1 MWALPWARAA
11 VKKRPQTRLLWVHL
25 RPDCSGCTHATLWH
39 VFAHM
44 HVFVRLSVPV
54 FSELAGLP
62 PLHCDCSSK
71 PCSQA
76 TLSPG
81 NTSEVHQGETS
92 TRRKGRENRRKKKGQ
107 DVLAPPLAF
116 YLLVL
121 FCIALQTNT
130 IPAFTL
136 LKSGNSILNL
146 QFGSSLQ
153 LFSETHMDT
162 QARQGKVSASLCLWP
177 AA

>member
-1 MWALPWARAA
+1 MWALAWARPAF
-11 VKKRPQTRLLWVHL
+11 KKRSQTQLHWVHL
-25 RPDCSGCTHATLWH
+25 CPVCSGCTHATLWH

-92 TRRKGRENRRKKKGQ
+92 TGRKGRENRRKKKGQ

-116 YLLVL
+116 HLLIF
-121 FCIALQTNT
+121 FCIALQTYT
-130 IPAFTL
+130 MPAFTP
-136 LKSGNSILNL
+136 LKSGISILKL
-146 QFGSSLQ
+146 QFGSRLKRACNYT
-153 LFSETHMDT
+153 LKHMNT
-162 QARQGKVSASLCLWP
+162 KPGR
-177 AA
+177 